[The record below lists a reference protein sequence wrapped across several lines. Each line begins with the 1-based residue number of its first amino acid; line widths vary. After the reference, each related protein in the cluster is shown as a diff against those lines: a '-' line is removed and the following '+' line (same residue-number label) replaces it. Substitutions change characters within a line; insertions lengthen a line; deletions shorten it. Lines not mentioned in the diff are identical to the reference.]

1 MSTSLEHASTVP
13 PSGSGTGVSK
23 RVAVLGAGIAGLVAA
38 TELRRHGVEVV
49 VYEAGPRVAGMAESH
64 NDLDGFSYDTG
75 AHVITNRLAATVG
88 VEDRCGTAHR
98 QGEAVFLS
106 DRPRRRTP

>member
-1 MSTSLEHASTVP
+1 
-13 PSGSGTGVSK
+13 
-23 RVAVLGAGIAGLVAA
+23 
-38 TELRRHGVEVV
+38 
-49 VYEAGPRVAGMAESH
+49 MAESH